1 MIVIKVSALG
11 IIHNALKNKRK
22 GGEQT
27 RLIGCGLQIADWQK
41 SEIFVLCLQ
50 IGLECKQIYRSI
62 MTLRGLLDNAAARW
76 PACTAIR
83 YRDATEW
90 RRLSYRELY
99 RGVELAAEAFGGLG
113 LTPGTDRA
121 ALMLDNGPEWVESYF
136 ALAGAGVTV
145 VPVDPKL
152 RPAEVAH
159 ILQDSGAAMLLAH
172 SWHLELI
179 AEIAAALPELR
190 CVVLAERVIPAAA
203 AESLAVPLY
212 SYHQL
217 KAALERRERLSW
229 YAAHKPS
236 EQQIASIIYTS
247 GTMGKPKGAML
258 SHNNFCSDAAGALEA
273 VDHILTNADDFLV
286 VLPLFHSF
294 SFTGNL
300 LLAVTNGCGL
310 FFGESLRT
318 LSQDIKHLQPTIL
331 MAVPLLG
338 EKLFHKIDTQIQS
351 SPLARWM
358 LKLGLGRIVGRAVRK
373 GLGGRLRYIIS
384 GGAPCPTGILR
395 GFKRL
400 GIPMVEGYGLTECS
414 PVVSIPKLTRPKIGT
429 IGRKLPNVEVR
440 LADQSA
446 QGVGEL
452 QVRGPIVMKGY
463 YKNREA
469 TREAFDG
476 EWFKTG
482 DLARMDAEGFITI
495 CGRKKALI
503 VNREGKNIYPEEVE
517 NAIARDPLLHDTV
530 VIGYRVG
537 DDPGERVGAIV
548 APDAELLKVEFDGDP
563 GDPAAVAGFVRKRLV
578 QQCAQL
584 AEYKHPRKV
593 EVRAEA
599 LERTSV
605 QKVRRCVYQG
615 ALDEA

>member
-1 MIVIKVSALG
+1 
-11 IIHNALKNKRK
+11 
-22 GGEQT
+22 
-27 RLIGCGLQIADWQK
+27 
-41 SEIFVLCLQ
+41 
-50 IGLECKQIYRSI
+50 
-62 MTLRGLLDNAAARW
+62 MTLRGLLDNAVARW

-83 YRDATEW
+83 YRDEKEW
-90 RRLSYRELY
+90 RHLNYSELY
-99 RGVELAAEAFGGLG
+99 RGVELAAEAFGDLG
-113 LTPGTDRA
+113 LTPGADRA

-145 VPVDPKL
+145 VPLDPKL
-152 RPAEVAH
+152 RPAEVAY
-159 ILQDSGAAMLLAH
+159 ILKDSGAALLLAH
-172 SWHLELI
+172 ERHLALI
-179 AEIAAALPELR
+179 GEIAAALPELR
-190 CVVLAERVIPAAA
+190 RVVIAESSTPDAAA
-203 AESLAVPLY
+203 VPAVPLY
-212 SYHQL
+212 SYQQL
-217 KAALERRERLSW
+217 KEGVKNRARLSW

-273 VDHILTNADDFLV
+273 VDHALTNADDFLV

-310 FFGESLRT
+310 FFVESLRT
-318 LSQDIKHLQPTIL
+318 LSQDIKYLQPTIL
-331 MAVPLLG
+331 MAVPLLA
-338 EKLFHKIDTQIQS
+338 EKLFCRIDAQIQS
-351 SPLARWM
+351 RPLARWM
-358 LKLGLGRIVGRAVRK
+358 LKLGMGRIVGRAVRR

-384 GGAPCPTGILR
+384 GGAPCPVGMLR
-395 GFKRL
+395 GFRRL

-440 LADQSA
+440 LADQDA

-452 QVRGPIVMKGY
+452 QVRGPIVMKSY
-463 YKNREA
+463 YKNLEA

-482 DLARMDAEGFITI
+482 DLARMDEEGFISI

-517 NAIARDPLLHDTV
+517 NAIALDPLLHDIV

-548 APDAELLKVEFDGDP
+548 APDPELLKAEFEGDAA
-563 GDPAAVAGFVRKRLV
+563 DREAVADFVRKRLTL
-578 QQCAQL
+578 QCSQL
-584 AEYKHPRKV
+584 SEYKHPRKV
-593 EVRAEA
+593 ELREEA

-605 QKVRRCVYQG
+605 QKVRRCVYQR
-615 ALDEA
+615 ALDE